1 MTIDV
6 VALVVNVDATDVLV
20 SAVFVVAVIENVVA
34 VNKIEVDGDN
44 VVVVVADAL
53 AIAAGVVLVADTGEV
68 VALVVVG

>member
-68 VALVVVG
+68 VALVIG

>member
-68 VALVVVG
+68 VALVVG

>member
-53 AIAAGVVLVADTGEV
+53 AIAAGVVLEADTGEV
-68 VALVVVG
+68 VALVVG

>member
-20 SAVFVVAVIENVVA
+20 SAVFVGAVIENVVA

-68 VALVVVG
+68 VALVVG